1 MMLKTGLL
9 SKAFGWKDELIATY
23 FHFVPLD

>member
-9 SKAFGWKDELIATY
+9 VRQGHPKCHL
-23 FHFVPLD
+23 